1 MPFTPLFTITNAPA
15 SLNQFRPLIYLLS
28 TS

>member
-1 MPFTPLFTITNAPA
+1 MSFVPPFTITNAPA
-15 SLNQFRPLIYLLS
+15 SLNQARPLIYLLG